1 MKTGV
6 LMVWTGCLVSITLSV
21 LHFAWIATAVERVLV
36 LALLGSGRKLSSG
49 PSEIRRNLYAK
60 NYAPDLGWPRRSC
73 HPGGARL
80 YGHHPQ
86 WKFSVLAPLCLG
98 HRPCPPWRRLA
109 KAPVIYIFSLPCY
122 NSKK

>member
-36 LALLGSGRKLSSG
+36 LALLALARSFRSG

-60 NYAPDLGWPRRSC
+60 NYAPDLAGRAVAVTLVALAFTDTIPSGSFLFWLLFALAAGLVLLGGGWRKRR
-73 HPGGARL
+73 
-80 YGHHPQ
+80 
-86 WKFSVLAPLCLG
+86 
-98 HRPCPPWRRLA
+98 
-109 KAPVIYIFSLPCY
+109 
-122 NSKK
+122 